1 MHLEQEMRVALL
13 LHCSLS
19 FSLMSLHVFCGFAAT
34 IILLLAICSQDRAVL
49 HIALRN
55 RSNRPIMVDG
65 KDVSSVII
73 ITTLV

>member
-1 MHLEQEMRVALL
+1 MRVALL

-19 FSLMSLHVFCGFAAT
+19 LLCHCMFSVV
-34 IILLLAICSQDRAVL
+34 LLPLFIAVICSQDRAVL

-73 ITTLV
+73 ITTLPWP